1 MVIAHSDIKLMQLLS
16 PICRNISCVFT
27 GTAAYEALK
36 SGDIDAL
43 ILNAQLPGMDAIEIL
58 RRLSGML
65 PKQIFILTAD
75 YGDLL
80 MTALSEFKIDGI
92 FLLPANMDEIACRIL
107 ENLHDADSQNY
118 AANLKRQRICK
129 TTDRLLESLGFSK
142 QLCGYSCIQEA
153 VALIVIKKQRT
164 LATGI
169 YEAVGKLV
177 GTSAQNVER
186 RIRHAIEQAWLLGS
200 IKKQQEL
207 FGYTIKS
214 TKGKPTNAELL
225 FRLADI
231 VGGV

>member
-16 PICRNISCVFT
+16 PVCRNISCVFT
-27 GTAAYEALK
+27 GTAAYEACIG
-36 SGDIDAL
+36 GDIDTL

-58 RRLSGML
+58 RKLGGAL

-80 MTALSEFKIDGI
+80 MTSLSEFKIDGI
-92 FLLPANMDEIACRIL
+92 FLLPANMEEVACRIL
-107 ENLHDADSQNY
+107 ENLDDEDAKSY
-118 AANLKRQRICK
+118 AADLKRQRICK
-129 TTDRLLESLGFSK
+129 ITDKLLESLGFSR

-153 VALIVIKKQRT
+153 VALIVTKRHGT
-164 LATGI
+164 LAADI

-231 VGGV
+231 VGGA